1 MFSSLKSV
9 VYQTNALNGR
19 NADTEVAIL
28 FVFNSIIYVFTLLKA
43 PYTFFLN
50 FPNLSAPTHLLVA
63 SVTELPSETHGI
75 YNLILTQTVKRYLSK
90 FTFEGLQENYYDLN
104 ILLF

>member
-28 FVFNSIIYVFTLLKA
+28 FVFNGIIYVIFTPLKA
-43 PYTFFLN
+43 PTLFFLN
-50 FPNLSAPTHLLVA
+50 FPNLAAPTHFA
-63 SVTELPSETHGI
+63 CGE
-75 YNLILTQTVKRYLSK
+75 R
-90 FTFEGLQENYYDLN
+90 D
-104 ILLF
+104 